1 MASKFLF
8 QGRIAIVTGAGGGLG
23 KAYALELAKR
33 GATLLINDPGGSVN
47 GTIATGSG
55 SGSGTGTGTANRPA
69 FEVAKFINDNGGRAI
84 ANYESV
90 STGGQ
95 SIIEHAMKEF
105 GKVDILVNNAGI
117 LRDKSFQKMTIDDW
131 NQVMDVHLN
140 GTFKLCHSVWPH
152 MISSKYGRIVNIGSG
167 AGLYGNFGQANYSS
181 AKMGILGMTNTL
193 ALEGSKSN
201 ININCIVPVAGS
213 RMTEGLLPPNI
224 LEILDPRHVANIVSY
239 LCHESSSESGSC
251 FEVGGGWYSK
261 VRIQRSGGIKLGD
274 KDTFAAVED
283 IANHMKDI
291 SNFENSTNPKNPA
304 DIIKDIIATPIHTSG
319 KPNTRTED
327 SLNQVSAKISSS
339 SNNNNN
345 NNNNNSSSSN
355 SSSSS
360 SSSSSNSS
368 ASPAAPEQ
376 LMVFKSDSI
385 FSKLRAVIDA
395 DPAKSTEL
403 VKQVRAF
410 IQFDIADKTQGATK
424 HWLLDA
430 KTPSPSFNCVMS
442 KDAIPSTWKPYTVIQ
457 ISDENF
463 VSLIEG
469 KLSPEFAYLR
479 GTLKIEGSMGVALRI
494 KQLIALAK

>member
-33 GATLLINDPGGSVN
+33 GATLLINDPGGGVN
-47 GTIATGSG
+47 GAIATASSG
-55 SGSGTGTGTANRPA
+55 SANRPA
-69 FEVAKFINDNGGRAI
+69 FEVAKFINDNGGKAI

-90 STGGQ
+90 SSGGQ
-95 SIIEHAMKEF
+95 NIVEHAIKEF

-117 LRDKSFQKMTIDDW
+117 LRDKSFQKMTIEDW
-131 NQVMDVHLN
+131 NQVIDVHLN

-319 KPNTRTED
+319 KPNNQTED
-327 SLNQVSAKISSS
+327 N
-339 SNNNNN
+339 
-345 NNNNNSSSSN
+345 N

-360 SSSSSNSS
+360 SSS

-376 LMVFKSDSI
+376 TMVFKSDAV
-385 FSKLRAVIDA
+385 FSKLRGVIDV
-395 DPAKSTEL
+395 DPAKSAEL

-410 IQFDIADKTQGATK
+410 IQFEIADKAQGVTK
-424 HWLLDA
+424 YWLLDA
-430 KTPSPSFNCVMS
+430 KTSSPSFNCVMS
-442 KDAIPSTWKPYTVIQ
+442 RDAIPSTWKPYTVIQ

-479 GTLKIEGSMGVALRI
+479 GSLKIEGSMGVALRI

>member
-47 GTIATGSG
+47 GAIATGSG
-55 SGSGTGTGTANRPA
+55 SANRPA
-69 FEVAKFINDNGGRAI
+69 FEVAKFINDNGGKAI

-95 SIIEHAMKEF
+95 NIVEHAVKEF

-131 NQVMDVHLN
+131 NQVIDVHLN
-140 GTFKLCHSVWPH
+140 GTFKLCHSVWAH

-201 ININCIVPVAGS
+201 INVNCIVPVAGS

-261 VRIQRSGGIKLGD
+261 VRIQRSGGVKLGD

-319 KPNTRTED
+319 KHNARTED
-327 SLNQVSAKISSS
+327 ANS
-339 SNNNNN
+339 SNNSCNNN
-345 NNNNNSSSSN
+345 
-355 SSSSS
+355 SS
-360 SSSSSNSS
+360 SSSSSNS
-368 ASPAAPEQ
+368 ASLAAPKQ
-376 LMVFKSDSI
+376 VMIFKSDSI
-385 FSKLRAVIDA
+385 FSKLRGVIDA
-395 DPAKSTEL
+395 EPAKSAEL

-410 IQFDIADKTQGATK
+410 IQFEIADKAQDATK
-424 HWLLDA
+424 YWLLDA
-430 KTPSPSFNCVMS
+430 KTPIPSFNCVMS

-479 GTLKIEGSMGVALRI
+479 GSLKIEGSMGVALRI